1 MALSVCNMGGGSG
14 GADTY
19 PVSIE
24 VTMPPTKTEYH
35 PGEALNLAGM
45 VVKAVFNDGS
55 KQIITS
61 QCTMN
66 PADGS
71 TLSKTTTTVS
81 ISWVWQTLGNSYT
94 TQQDITMMVAS
105 GIRIKTPPTKTAYKA
120 GENFST
126 AGMVVVADYPDGETD
141 ITAQATITPANG
153 AKIYE
158 STTQVTASWTDPYTG
173 DNFTASKSITVA
185 KVLSSITVSAPT
197 KNVYK
202 EGENLNLAGAAVTA
216 HYNSG
221 ATANVTAQATFS
233 PTNGTTLTGTG
244 TVTVTASY
252 TEGGVTKTATVSVTV
267 KPALEIVTWAN
278 GTDAQI
284 AAMLEAHYA
293 GTINI
298 YDYWTVGDERTV
310 SLSAMA
316 KGAVGETHVAQNVT
330 LVLMHKGGKTL
341 TTPVS
346 GKSTCAFVVGQKN
359 CLANGTT
366 IEAGY
371 MNSTNTNSGG
381 WDSSKRRTWCNETYR
396 NAFPAAL
403 KALFKQFNNVTASGS
418 STAKVTSEDYFALAS
433 EKEIFGSVTY
443 ANSTAEADNTQF
455 DYYKTSANRVKK
467 RGDSGSAY
475 YWWERSPSSGYSNGF
490 CNVGSGGSASYG
502 GASGACG
509 IAPFGCI

>member
-35 PGEALNLAGM
+35 PGEELNLAGM

-61 QCTMN
+61 QCTMS
-66 PADGS
+66 PANGS
-71 TLSKTTTTVS
+71 VLSKTATSVS
-81 ISWVWQTLGNSYT
+81 ISWVWPTLGNSYT
-94 TQQDITMMVAS
+94 TQQAITMMVAS

-120 GENFST
+120 GETFNT

-158 STTQVTASWTDPYTG
+158 STTQVTVTWTDPYSG
-173 DNFTASKSITVA
+173 DNFTASKPITVTR
-185 KVLSSITVSAPT
+185 VLSSITVSAPT
-197 KNVYK
+197 KNTYK
-202 EGENLNLAGAAVTA
+202 DGETLNLSGATVTA
-216 HYNSG
+216 HFNSG
-221 ATANVTAQATFS
+221 ATANVTSQATFN
-233 PTNGTTLTGTG
+233 PANGTKLTGSG
-244 TVTVTASY
+244 TVAVAASY
-252 TEGGVTKTATVSVTV
+252 TEGGVTKTGTTSVTV

-293 GTINI
+293 GTIDI
-298 YDYWTVGDERTV
+298 GDYWKVGDEREV

-341 TTPVS
+341 TTPVN

-371 MNSTNTNSGG
+371 MNNSDTNSGG
-381 WDSSKRRTWCNETYR
+381 WVASKRRTWCNETYR
-396 NAFPAAL
+396 NALPASF
-403 KALFKQFNNVTASGS
+403 KGLFKEFYNKNASGS
-418 STAKVTSEDYFALAS
+418 GTTIQTATDYFALPS
-433 EKEIFGSVTY
+433 EVEVFGNVKY
-443 ANSTAEADNTQF
+443 ANKTAEADNTQF

-467 RGDSGSAY
+467 KGDSGSAY
-475 YWWERSPSSGYSNGF
+475 YWWERSPFSGYSNGF
-490 CNVGSGGSASYG
+490 CFVYSDGSANFSY
-502 GASGACG
+502 ASGAGG

>member
-35 PGEALNLAGM
+35 PGETLNLAGM

-71 TLSKTTTTVS
+71 KLSKTTTSVS
-81 ISWVWQTLGNSYT
+81 ISWTWPTLGNTYT

-105 GIRIKTPPTKTAYKA
+105 GIRIKAAPTKTAYKA
-120 GENFST
+120 GETFNT

-141 ITAQATITPANG
+141 ITAQATITPTNG

-158 STTQVTASWTDPYTG
+158 STTQVTVTWTDPYSG
-173 DNFTASKSITVA
+173 DNFTASKPITVTR
-185 KVLSSITVSAPT
+185 VLSSITVSAPT
-197 KNVYK
+197 KNTYK
-202 EGENLNLAGAAVTA
+202 DGETLNLAGSAVTA
-216 HYNSG
+216 HFNSG
-221 ATANVTAQATFS
+221 ATANVTSQATFS
-233 PTNGTTLTGTG
+233 PANGTKLTGSG

-252 TEGGVTKTATVSVTV
+252 TEGGVTKTATTSVKV

-330 LVLMHKGGKTL
+330 LVLMYKGGKTL
-341 TTPVS
+341 TTPVN

-371 MNSTNTNSGG
+371 MNSSNTNSGG
-381 WDSSKRRTWCNETYR
+381 WDSSKRRTWCNDTYR
-396 NAFPAAL
+396 NALPEAL

-418 STAKVTSEDYFALAS
+418 STAKKTSADYFALPS
-433 EKEIFGSVTY
+433 EVEVFGDVTY
-443 ANSTAEADNTQF
+443 ANATAEADNVQF

-467 RGDSGSAY
+467 KGDSGSAY
-475 YWWERSPSSGYSNGF
+475 PWWERSPYSGASSLF
-490 CNVGSGGSASYG
+490 CFVGSGGSANG
-502 GASGACG
+502 TNASSADG

>member
-55 KQIITS
+55 KQVVTS

-71 TLSKTTTTVS
+71 VLSKTTTAVS
-81 ISWVWQTLGNSYT
+81 ISWVWPTLGNSYT

-105 GIRIKTPPTKTAYKA
+105 GIRIKTPPTKTEYTA

-126 AGMVVVADYPDGETD
+126 TGMVVVADYPDGELD
-141 ITAQATITPANG
+141 ITAEATITPANG

-158 STTQVTASWTDPYTG
+158 STTQVTAAWTDPYTG
-173 DNFTASKSITVA
+173 DSFTASKPLTVK

-197 KNVYK
+197 KNSYK
-202 EGENLNLAGAAVTA
+202 DGETLNLAGATVTA
-216 HYNSG
+216 HYSSG
-221 ATANVTAQATFS
+221 GTANVTAQATFS
-233 PTNGTTLTGTG
+233 PANGTKLTGSG
-244 TVTVTASY
+244 TVTITASY
-252 TEGGVTKTATVSVTV
+252 TEEGITKTATTSVTV
-267 KPALEIVTWAN
+267 KPKLDIVTWSA

-298 YDYWTVGDERTV
+298 YDYWKVGDERKV

-316 KGAVGETHVAQNVT
+316 KGAVGETHVAQTVT
-330 LVLMHKGGKTL
+330 LVLMNAGGKTL
-341 TTPVS
+341 VTPVN
-346 GKSTCAFVVGQKN
+346 GKSECAFVVGQKN

-371 MNSTNTNSGG
+371 MNGSNTNSGG
-381 WDSSKRRTWCNETYR
+381 WDGCKRRTWCNDTYR
-396 NAFPAAL
+396 NALPAAL
-403 KALFKQFNNVTASGS
+403 KALFKQFNNVTASGG
-418 STAKVTSEDYFALAS
+418 STAKKTSADYFALPS
-433 EKEIFGSVTY
+433 EVEVFGDVTY
-443 ANSTAEADNTQF
+443 ANATAEAENTQF

-467 RGDSGSAY
+467 KGDSGSAY
-475 YWWERSPSSGYSNGF
+475 YWWERSPYSGTSTVF
-490 CNVGSGGSASYG
+490 CGVISDGSADYN
-502 GASGACG
+502 GASYTGG

>member
-14 GADTY
+14 GTDTY

-24 VTMPPTKTEYH
+24 VTMSPVKVEYH

-45 VVKAVFNDGS
+45 IVKAVFNDGS
-55 KQIITS
+55 KQDITS

-66 PADGS
+66 PADG
-71 TLSKTTTTVS
+71 TLLDKTITSVS
-81 ISWVWQTLGNSYT
+81 ISWTWSTLGNSYT

-105 GIRIKTPPTKTAYKA
+105 GIRIKSVPTKTAYKA
-120 GENFST
+120 GETFST

-141 ITAQATITPANG
+141 ITAEATITPANG
-153 AKIYE
+153 TQVYE
-158 STTQVTASWTDPYTG
+158 SATQVTVTWSDPYTG
-173 DNFTASKSITVA
+173 DNFTASKPITVTR
-185 KVLSSITVSAPT
+185 VLSSITVSSPT
-197 KNVYK
+197 KNEYK
-202 EGENLNLAGAAVTA
+202 DGETLNLAGASVTA
-216 HYNSG
+216 HFNSG
-221 ATANVTAQATFS
+221 ATANVTAQSTFS
-233 PTNGTTLTGTG
+233 PANGTKLTGTG

-252 TEGGVTKTATVSVTV
+252 TEGGVTKTATTSVTV

-298 YDYWTVGDERTV
+298 GDYWKVGDERKV

-316 KGAVGETHVAQNVT
+316 KGAVGETHVAQTVT
-330 LVLMHKGGKTL
+330 LVLMNSGGKTL
-341 TTPVS
+341 TTPVN
-346 GKSTCAFVVGQKN
+346 GKSECAFVVGQKN

-371 MNSTNTNSGG
+371 MNSSNTNANG
-381 WDSSKRRTWCNETYR
+381 WDGCARRTWCNATYR
-396 NAFPAAL
+396 NSLPATL
-403 KALFKQFNNVTASGS
+403 KELFKQFNNVTASGS
-418 STAKVTSEDYFALAS
+418 SSAKKTSADYFALPS
-433 EKEIFGSVTY
+433 EMEIFGEITY
-443 ANSTAEADNTQF
+443 ANATAEAENSQF

-475 YWWERSPSSGYSNGF
+475 HWWERSPYSGASSIF
-490 CNVGSGGSASYG
+490 CFVTGGGSANYTTASYTH
-502 GASGACG
+502 G